1 MGTSGGVWGLERGYC
16 MMVGGSKEA
25 VDTIDPI
32 LDCLAPGIGDI
43 PRTPGREKLT
53 DTRAERGYIH
63 AGPTG
68 AGHFV
73 KMVHNGIE
81 YGLMQAYAEGF
92 DILQKKNSPDLTE
105 SERFDLN
112 LTDIAEVWR
121 RGSVISSWLLDLTA
135 SALTAS
141 PKLDHFSGVV
151 DDSGE
156 GRWTIEAA
164 IEEAVPANV
173 LSAALYA
180 RFRSREEHTFGEKA
194 LSAMRFGFGGHV
206 EHRDAPGARGR
217 RQRTHAALRRAP
229 WVSRPSQLRP
239 PRSPSTPKAGPCAM
253 VIFGGGGDLTK
264 RLVTPAL
271 YNLATTGLLPDDFAI
286 VGVDH
291 SDGTDEGWRGSLDEM
306 MQSFVGGTG
315 EFDPSKIDAG
325 AWDWLKSRMFYL
337 KGDFEDPKTFEAVKS
352 KLAEVEASHGRAAT
366 SCSTSPWRTGF
377 SAPWSTAS
385 APRS

>member
-1 MGTSGGVWGLERGYC
+1 MQIGVIGLGRMGGNIVRRLQQHGHHCIAYDRNERAVGDLVEDGAVGASGLEDLVGKFTETPRVVWVMLPAGKITGETVDILGNLLSSGDILIDGGNSFYKDDIHRGQALSAKGIHYVDIGTSGGVWGLQRGYC
-16 MMVGGSKEA
+16 MMVGGDKEA
-25 VDTIDPI
+25 VDAIDPI
-32 LDCLAPGIGDI
+32 LDALAPGIGDI
-43 PRTPGREKLT
+43 PRTPGREKLE

-92 DILQKKNSPDLTE
+92 DILAGKNSPNLTE

-121 RGSVISSWLLDLTA
+121 RGSVVSSWLLDLTA

-141 PKLDHFSGVV
+141 PKLEHFSGVV

-164 IEEAVPANV
+164 IEEAVPVNV

-180 RFRSREEHTFGEKA
+180 RFRSREAHTFGERT

-206 EHRDAPGARGR
+206 EHRDAPAPDGA
-217 RQRTHAALRRAP
+217 
-229 WVSRPSQLRP
+229 
-239 PRSPSTPKAGPCAM
+239 
-253 VIFGGGGDLTK
+253 
-264 RLVTPAL
+264 
-271 YNLATTGLLPDDFAI
+271 
-286 VGVDH
+286 
-291 SDGTDEGWRGSLDEM
+291 
-306 MQSFVGGTG
+306 
-315 EFDPSKIDAG
+315 
-325 AWDWLKSRMFYL
+325 
-337 KGDFEDPKTFEAVKS
+337 
-352 KLAEVEASHGRAAT
+352 
-366 SCSTSPWRTGF
+366 STSPI
-377 SAPWSTAS
+377 
-385 APRS
+385 PR